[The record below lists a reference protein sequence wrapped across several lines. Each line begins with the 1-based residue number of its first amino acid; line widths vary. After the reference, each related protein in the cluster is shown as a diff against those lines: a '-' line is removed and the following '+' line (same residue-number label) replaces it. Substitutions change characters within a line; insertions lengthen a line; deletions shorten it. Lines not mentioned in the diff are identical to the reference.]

1 MAHSRLGVQQI
12 SKVASHCNFSLAFTQ
27 KMVLSMT
34 HESSR
39 SRSTVISILLPVAAA
54 RRSFRP
60 VSWASLLTAFK
71 TFQYSHSICSK
82 TSNVQPGSPDCRSL
96 SAAVIGPLGESGREH
111 LLLPPDSLPS
121 GNQYLQFQN
130 LSRLTATSA
139 LRGLLSARWRSPEMP
154 DYGFGGRGIRF
165 SELVGWSLRPQ
176 SRWSFWQWASR

>member
-96 SAAVIGPLGESGREH
+96 SAAVIGPLGESRREH
-111 LLLPPDSLPS
+111 LVLPPDSLPS
-121 GNQYLQFQN
+121 GNQHLQFQN
-130 LSRLTATSA
+130 LFTSDSDERVAWTGVRSMALTCNARL
-139 LRGLLSARWRSPEMP
+139 RVRSW
-154 DYGFGGRGIRF
+154 GIRF
-165 SELVGWSLRPQ
+165 SELVGRPQ
-176 SRWSFWQWASR
+176 ISEPLVLLAVGEQ